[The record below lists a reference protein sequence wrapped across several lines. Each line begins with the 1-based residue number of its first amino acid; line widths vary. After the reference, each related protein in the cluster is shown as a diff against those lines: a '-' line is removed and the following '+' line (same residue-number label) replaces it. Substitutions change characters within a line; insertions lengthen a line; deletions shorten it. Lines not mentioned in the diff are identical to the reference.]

1 MGLASVVAGFG
12 IAHKYSLVK
21 KRAQA
26 SVSQRARGD
35 RNVEYRVMSIL
46 SMTGYGIARCETP
59 HGILSAEIRS
69 VNNRFFELSLRIPDE
84 LRGLEPF
91 FRERLASQSPR
102 GKCELRISLLRAPN
116 NQPET
121 SLLDKER
128 LQALMALSRA
138 LEEDYPGQWRP
149 MSLAEV
155 LNLPGVSTRDG
166 ADPESLETEVRDC
179 FNLALEA
186 FVSSRSQE
194 GLQLAQ
200 VIEQRGRQLELL
212 VASARQTLPQALAQ
226 QREKIRQRVQEAF
239 QGMVDQPG
247 VSESGYGVIE
257 ERIRQEAHLAA
268 GRADIAEELDRLQA
282 HLEKLQ
288 LLLKSQGTEPKG
300 KRFDFLCQELHR
312 EANTLGAKSIQ
323 IELTEISLEMK
334 LLIEQI
340 KEQVQNIQ

>member
-1 MGLASVVAGFG
+1 
-12 IAHKYSLVK
+12 
-21 KRAQA
+21 
-26 SVSQRARGD
+26 
-35 RNVEYRVMSIL
+35 MSIL

-59 HGILSAEIRS
+59 HGVINTEIRS
-69 VNNRFFELSLRIPDE
+69 VNNRFFELSLRIPDD
-84 LRGLEPF
+84 LRELEPF
-91 FRERLASQSPR
+91 FRERLASLSPR

-116 NQPET
+116 SQSDT
-121 SLLDKER
+121 SLIDKDR
-128 LQALMALSRA
+128 LKAVMALSKT

-149 MSLAEV
+149 MTISEL
-155 LNLPGVSTRDG
+155 LSLPGLNARDSS
-166 ADPESLETEVRDC
+166 DPESLEMEVREC
-179 FNLALEA
+179 FNTALDT

-200 VIEQRGRQLELL
+200 VIEQRGRELDRL
-212 VASARQTLPQALAQ
+212 VQRARQALPLALTQ

-239 QGMVDQPG
+239 DAMAGQASA
-247 VSESGYGVIE
+247 VSVEGANLIE

-312 EANTLGAKSIQ
+312 EANTLGAKSTQ

>member
-1 MGLASVVAGFG
+1 
-12 IAHKYSLVK
+12 
-21 KRAQA
+21 
-26 SVSQRARGD
+26 
-35 RNVEYRVMSIL
+35 MSIL

-59 HGILSAEIRS
+59 HGVISTEIRS
-69 VNNRFFELSLRIPDE
+69 VNNRFFELSLRIPDD

-91 FRERLASQSPR
+91 FRERLASSSPR

-116 NQPET
+116 SQSDT
-121 SLLDKER
+121 SLIDKDR
-128 LQALMALSRA
+128 LKAVMALSKT

-149 MSLAEV
+149 MTIAE
-155 LNLPGVSTRDG
+155 LLSLPGLNARDSS
-166 ADPESLETEVRDC
+166 DPESLEMEVREC
-179 FNLALEA
+179 FNTALDT

-200 VIEQRGRQLELL
+200 VIEQRGRELDRL
-212 VASARQTLPQALAQ
+212 VQRARQALPLALTQ

-239 QGMVDQPG
+239 DAMAGQASA
-247 VSESGYGVIE
+247 VSEEGANLIE